1 MRAGERRGHPART
14 LLETGA
20 RRHIPGMPPADAPG
34 PAPRFAA
41 FAALRHRNFRLFYSG
56 QTLSLIG
63 TWMQTLAQGW
73 LVLELT
79 NSAFWVGLVSFLGS
93 LPIVLFTLPAGVYVD
108 RSHKRR
114 VITICQ
120 ALMLVQA
127 LVLTTLTALH
137 RIEAWQ
143 VALLAVF
150 LGCLQAI
157 EIPARQSFFVELVD
171 REDLTNAIA
180 LNSSAF
186 NATRII
192 GPAVAGVLVAR
203 VGMAWCFGLN
213 ALSYV
218 AVLIGLARMRLP
230 AFAPPASPGNDIESF
245 KEGIRFV
252 RSDRRVF
259 ALVLSI
265 ALLSLFGFPYLV
277 LLPVFARDQ
286 LHVGAEG
293 LGVMSAS
300 VGIGAVVSGLWLAV
314 VATRTGRG
322 RMVVLAGPSF
332 GVAVALFALSR
343 SFTLALLMLA
353 ASGFAMVLNN
363 AATNTL
369 IQHLVSDELRGRV
382 MSVWTF
388 VFVGFSPIGSLWV
401 GWLAGLIGAPVALA
415 ASGLVAALSVAWLWW
430 KAVPEVAKL
439 R

>member
-1 MRAGERRGHPART
+1 
-14 LLETGA
+14 
-20 RRHIPGMPPADAPG
+20 MPVEPVG
-34 PAPRFAA
+34 PASASVTRFTP
-41 FAALRHRNFRLFYSG
+41 FAALRHRNFRLFYTG

-79 NSAFWVGLVSFLGS
+79 NSAFWVGLVAFLGS

-127 LVLTTLTALH
+127 LVMTTLTALR
-137 RIEAWQ
+137 RIEAWE
-143 VALLAVF
+143 VAVLAVL

-192 GPAVAGVLVAR
+192 GPAIAGVLVAR
-203 VGMAWCFGLN
+203 VGMAWCFALN

-218 AVLIGLARMRLP
+218 AVLVGLARMNLP
-230 AFAPPASPGNDIESF
+230 AFTRPQQRGNDIELF

-252 RSDRRVF
+252 RSERRVF
-259 ALVLSI
+259 ALVLST

-300 VGIGAVVSGLWLAV
+300 VGVGAVVSALMLAAF
-314 VATRTGRG
+314 ATRTGRG
-322 RMVVLAGPSF
+322 RMVVIAGPSF

-343 SFTLALLMLA
+343 SFPLALFMLA
-353 ASGFAMVLNN
+353 ATGFAMVLNN

-401 GWLAGLIGAPVALA
+401 GWLAGLISAPLALA
-415 ASGLVAALSVAWLWW
+415 ASGLISALSVAWLWW
-430 KAVPEVAKL
+430 KVVPEVAEL

>member
-1 MRAGERRGHPART
+1 MPAAP
-14 LLETGA
+14 LG
-20 RRHIPGMPPADAPG
+20 PASEPDPAVSAAPAA
-34 PAPRFAA
+34 PAPRFTP
-41 FAALRHRNFRLFYSG
+41 FAALRHRNFRLFYAG
-56 QTLSLIG
+56 QTLSLVG
-63 TWMQTLAQGW
+63 TWMQSLAQGW
-73 LVLELT
+73 LVLQLT
-79 NSAFWVGLVSFLGS
+79 NSAFWVGLVAFLGS

-127 LVLTTLTALH
+127 LVMTALTALH
-137 RIEAWQ
+137 RIEAWE
-143 VALLAVF
+143 VAALAMF
-150 LGCLQAI
+150 LGSLQAI
-157 EIPARQSFFVELVD
+157 EIPARQSFFVELVA

-186 NATRII
+186 NASRII
-192 GPAVAGVLVAR
+192 GPAIAGVLVAR

-230 AFAPPASPGNDIESF
+230 AFAPPRMQGNDIERF

-252 RSDRRVF
+252 RSERRVF
-259 ALVLSI
+259 ALVLST

-293 LGVMSAS
+293 LGIMSAS
-300 VGIGAVVSGLWLAV
+300 VGIGAVASALWLAA
-314 VATRTGRG
+314 VAARSGRG
-322 RMVVLAGPSF
+322 RMVVIAGPSF
-332 GVAVALFALSR
+332 GIAVALFALSR
-343 SFTLALLMLA
+343 SFPLALLMLA
-353 ASGFAMVLNN
+353 ATGFAMVLNN

-369 IQHLVSDELRGRV
+369 LQHLVSDDLRGRV

-401 GWLAGLIGAPVALA
+401 GWLAGLISAPLALA
-415 ASGLVAALSVAWLWW
+415 ASGPVSAISVAWLWW
-430 KAVPEVAKL
+430 RVVPEVGAL